1 MAIIG
6 HGARTPLGLDCRA
19 SAAAV
24 RAGISA
30 IADHPFM
37 IDRFGLPM
45 KVTRDAE
52 LDPGRP
58 CAERI
63 AALAEAAAQEAL
75 AGRARAMKL
84 ALVLNLGE
92 PRPGLPEGT
101 SAEVAERLRAV
112 LELDGPVHHAMQGH
126 AGGIVAIEAAGRL
139 LDPGRVEAVL
149 VGGAESYLDGDTL
162 EWLDE
167 QERLHSENNIYGFCP
182 GEGATF
188 VLLAKHGQDASVEI
202 AATGFGREANLI
214 GTEDICL
221 GEGLGAAFAALG
233 DGPVDRVL
241 CDMNGE
247 RYRGNEYGFAVLR
260 ARALFRDAAGFETPA
275 DCWGDLGAASGP
287 LFACLAIEAEARG
300 YAKGPRTL
308 IWASSEGGQRG
319 AALLR
324 GPGRAQCP
332 AIFS

>member
-30 IADHPFM
+30 VADHPFM

-75 AGRARAMKL
+75 AGRARATKL

-101 SAEVAERLRAV
+101 SAEVAERLRAA
-112 LELDGPVHHAMQGH
+112 LELDGPVHHAMRGH
-126 AGGIVAIEAAGRL
+126 AGGHRRDRGCGTAARSGPRGGRAGR
-139 LDPGRVEAVL
+139 GRGKLSGWRHAGVAVR
-149 VGGAESYLDGDTL
+149 A
-162 EWLDE
+162 
-167 QERLHSENNIYGFCP
+167 
-182 GEGATF
+182 
-188 VLLAKHGQDASVEI
+188 
-202 AATGFGREANLI
+202 
-214 GTEDICL
+214 
-221 GEGLGAAFAALG
+221 GAAPFREQHL
-233 DGPVDRVL
+233 RVL
-241 CDMNGE
+241 P
-247 RYRGNEYGFAVLR
+247 RRGRGLR
-260 ARALFRDAAGFETPA
+260 PARET
-275 DCWGDLGAASGP
+275 
-287 LFACLAIEAEARG
+287 
-300 YAKGPRTL
+300 RT
-308 IWASSEGGQRG
+308 
-319 AALLR
+319 
-324 GPGRAQCP
+324 
-332 AIFS
+332 